1 MPLGF
6 WNDRGGERYHAAY
19 FAKYP
24 NVWCHGDWCELTER
38 GTMLVYGR
46 SDATL
51 NPGGVRIGT
60 AEIYRVVERIDEVE
74 EAVAIGQQWPP
85 DNPTDTRV
93 VLFVKLR
100 ANVVLEQNLED
111 RIRFDIR
118 RHASPRHVPARIVQ
132 VADIP
137 RTKNGKVVEL
147 AVKAVVH
154 GMPVSNTDALAN
166 PEALELFKDLPELA
180 A

>member
-6 WNDRGGERYHAAY
+6 WNDKGDQRYHAAY
-19 FAKYP
+19 FDRFP
-24 NVWCHGDWCELTER
+24 NVWCHGDWSELTDR
-38 GTMLVYGR
+38 GTMMIYGR

-60 AEIYRVVERIDEVE
+60 AEIYRVVESVDEVE
-74 EAVAIGQQWPP
+74 ESVAIGQLWPP
-85 DNPTDTRV
+85 DKPTDTRV

-100 ANVVLEQNLED
+100 EGYSLDAELEERLRQE
-111 RIRFDIR
+111 IR
-118 RHASPRHVPARIVQ
+118 RRTSPRHVPARIVQ

-137 RTKNGKVVEL
+137 RTKNGKLVEL

-154 GMPVSNTDALAN
+154 GMPVTNGDALAN
-166 PEALELFKDLPELA
+166 PEALELFRDLPELA
-180 A
+180 S